1 MNAME
6 RVLSDDLS
14 RLIDRLA
21 GSIPEGAYERIRT
34 TAPAVAA
41 RLDDLEVMVGNARA
55 ALVEDY
61 TRWARALD
69 DLENA
74 WSVAAWRADAE
85 TPVAAAARLAA

>member
-1 MNAME
+1 MNPME

-21 GSIPEGAYERIRT
+21 GSIPEGACERIRAT
-34 TAPAVAA
+34 TPALAA
-41 RLDDLEVMVGNARA
+41 RVDDLETVVGNARA

-61 TRWARALD
+61 ARWMRALD

-74 WSVAAWRADAE
+74 WSVAAWRVDAE
-85 TPVAAAARLAA
+85 APVEAVARLAA